1 MSWFRSAL
9 SIGAEAANA
18 SGKAVGS
25 GFERAS
31 SFASSVVQR
40 ANDAVLLA
48 GDAVEQ
54 GAKMVY
60 EHAEHAVGGASAR
73 QHNSFRH
80 AVRRIEEVAMLARGA
95 ERKEA
100 LARWL
105 GALAEI
111 SAERDQA
118 ERGEKELAALQQL
131 GMGLALGGSA
141 AAGGGS
147 DGGGGSGK
155 NDSADGGAG
164 EAAGQRA
171 AEADGGGGQ
180 AGEGAEEG
188 GGEGAGKG
196 AGESDGTSGSGVREG
211 LAPPSASPR
220 RLPAPPSVPPHSK
233 VSRVL
238 FHDPNAPHQPL
249 TFRDVFLH
257 SQALENMV
265 ASLVM
270 DPGDDEEFWLLRN
283 LFRCPPSLLH
293 PPSPFLL
300 SLPSFLR
307 SLSSSLLPL
316 HAMLR
321 GLISDCSFGA
331 IQWRHCIVQSPLPA
345 STASTTRS
353 PSNQATLQW
362 PPVLCL
368 SHRPRKPSPAPS
380 LLSPP
385 LLCAHEQL
393 SGDELE
399 RFVAEAM
406 TGLKVSPEAE
416 RLDAEA
422 RRLEHAVAQG
432 LAAVHASSALHAAED
447 DGDRG
452 KGGGAEGKGKG
463 EEVGEEGAEQAEGE
477 GGAGEAES
485 AEGEAAL
492 GRVEEAERAVDE
504 VLAVQQH
511 EVQAA
516 RSREVLRA
524 ALRLVALE
532 RRREAL
538 LQQGDTPGDRAL
550 KVERVTSLA
559 AELGEGVVA
568 LRAQMAE
575 CSQQK
580 ADALAYRTAKAQE
593 AADSHSVVDRE
604 MAALQARKAELEE
617 ELSKVQSAIDSL
629 SKKQGKVREEKEQF
643 SMAST
648 SIVTHLA
655 AQVTRWCR
663 PPPLPPPFLLLMA
676 DDSTPLELGATDKL
690 ELLHDTTAV
699 NWASFEDTLHTH
711 LGSVIIQDYCLVLEH
726 PNGIPPVLPLPLEPP
741 PPDAP
746 PPTEPLPDP
755 PRAPVHD
762 DNPDRRGANL
772 NAYHKLRD
780 TYTLQCEAYRV
791 AEEAHANA
799 NARILSYAQDEKD
812 YAEELRKIHKD
823 VAAWRVADRRALAII
838 FSCIPSHL
846 KRDLRPTSSS
856 ELWKT
861 LSTQY
866 DRQDLRSLLPLFRNF
881 QDITL
886 DSSPTA
892 AAYTRR
898 LIDTAQRL
906 NDRGIVISES
916 LLTARILDC
925 LPPTY
930 DTYRITFTSRHR
942 DPPPVA
948 DTIEWLLDSELPQA
962 TTTAEEVAAQVCP
975 AVVVVDVV
983 VGEEEDVVVAEVV
996 AVVGVADIP
1005 HPRAPSPRH
1014 LLPSSTPTPTPPPTP
1029 PPQAP
1034 PLHYPPPY
1042 VGWPYPPYPPRGY
1055 GYGPTAPAAN
1065 LAEQP
1070 SSSSNP
1076 PDFTPFASARFIGHP
1091 HTLSSGMQAH

>member
-283 LFRCPPSLLH
+283 LFR
-293 PPSPFLL
+293 
-300 SLPSFLR
+300 
-307 SLSSSLLPL
+307 
-316 HAMLR
+316 
-321 GLISDCSFGA
+321 
-331 IQWRHCIVQSPLPA
+331 
-345 STASTTRS
+345 
-353 PSNQATLQW
+353 
-362 PPVLCL
+362 LCL
-368 SHRPRKPSPAPS
+368 SLGHEDQDALLATLHS
-380 LLSPP
+380 LANS
-385 LLCAHEQL
+385 AESYAEVKL

-948 DTIEWLLDSELPQA
+948 DTIEWLLDSE
-962 TTTAEEVAAQVCP
+962 
-975 AVVVVDVV
+975 VDVQRDSAIVNV
-983 VGEEEDVVVAEVV
+983 VQT
-996 AVVGVADIP
+996 
-1005 HPRAPSPRH
+1005 R
-1014 LLPSSTPTPTPPPTP
+1014 
-1029 PPQAP
+1029 
-1034 PLHYPPPY
+1034 
-1042 VGWPYPPYPPRGY
+1042 
-1055 GYGPTAPAAN
+1055 
-1065 LAEQP
+1065 
-1070 SSSSNP
+1070 
-1076 PDFTPFASARFIGHP
+1076 
-1091 HTLSSGMQAH
+1091 

>member
-60 EHAEHAVGGASAR
+60 EHAEHAVVRLPATAAAAADAATLCERPPRHSLRIPSTARPRYAFAAAACLHSPSRLSAQHVPLPPSHGLANPRVSTFPPPAQGGASAR

-111 SAERDQA
+111 SAEREQA

-131 GMGLALGGSA
+131 GMGLALGGNA

-155 NDSADGGAG
+155 NDSAEGGAG

-171 AEADGGGGQ
+171 AEADRGGGQ

-220 RLPAPPSVPPHSK
+220 RLPAPPSAPPHSK

-270 DPGDDEEFWLLRN
+270 DPGDDDEFWLLRN
-283 LFRCPPSLLH
+283 LFRLCVQLGHEDQDALL
-293 PPSPFLL
+293 
-300 SLPSFLR
+300 
-307 SLSSSLLPL
+307 
-316 HAMLR
+316 
-321 GLISDCSFGA
+321 
-331 IQWRHCIVQSPLPA
+331 
-345 STASTTRS
+345 
-353 PSNQATLQW
+353 ATL
-362 PPVLCL
+362 
-368 SHRPRKPSPAPS
+368 HS
-380 LLSPP
+380 LANS
-385 LLCAHEQL
+385 AESYAEVKL

-416 RLDAEA
+416 RVDAEA

-432 LAAVHASSALHAAED
+432 LAAVHAPSALHAAQD
-447 DGDRG
+447 DGDGG
-452 KGGGAEGKGKG
+452 KGGGVERKGKG
-463 EEVGEEGAEQAEGE
+463 DEGGEGAEQAEGE
-477 GGAGEAES
+477 GGAGEAERK
-485 AEGEAAL
+485 EGEAAV
-492 GRVEEAERAVDE
+492 GRVEEVERAVDE
-504 VLAVQQH
+504 VLAVQQQ

-568 LRAQMAE
+568 LREQMAE
-575 CSQQK
+575 CTQQK

-604 MAALQARKAELEE
+604 MASLQARKAELEE

-655 AQVTRWCR
+655 AQEARLKASMEEHEGDGRALEEWR
-663 PPPLPPPFLLLMA
+663 KFLQRTWQLQSA
-676 DDSTPLELGATDKL
+676 
-690 ELLHDTTAV
+690 AV
-699 NWASFEDTLHTH
+699 
-711 LGSVIIQDYCLVLEH
+711 
-726 PNGIPPVLPLPLEPP
+726 
-741 PPDAP
+741 
-746 PPTEPLPDP
+746 
-755 PRAPVHD
+755 
-762 DNPDRRGANL
+762 
-772 NAYHKLRD
+772 
-780 TYTLQCEAYRV
+780 EAQEKRLK
-791 AEEAHANA
+791 EEAA
-799 NARILSYAQDEKD
+799 ARRDRLF
-812 YAEELRKIHKD
+812 
-823 VAAWRVADRRALAII
+823 AAAT
-838 FSCIPSHL
+838 SHL
-846 KRDLRPTSSS
+846 HLC
-856 ELWKT
+856 
-861 LSTQY
+861 Q
-866 DRQDLRSLLPLFRNF
+866 
-881 QDITL
+881 
-886 DSSPTA
+886 
-892 AAYTRR
+892 
-898 LIDTAQRL
+898 AQL
-906 NDRGIVISES
+906 ES
-916 LLTARILDC
+916 FWAK
-925 LPPTY
+925 
-930 DTYRITFTSRHR
+930 
-942 DPPPVA
+942 A
-948 DTIEWLLDSELPQA
+948 K
-962 TTTAEEVAAQVCP
+962 
-975 AVVVVDVV
+975 
-983 VGEEEDVVVAEVV
+983 
-996 AVVGVADIP
+996 AVVGTLQGIHDKRAGMVLDGMDAVVADISLRRL
-1005 HPRAPSPRH
+1005 HWEERFIAADIQVKRCMGEAELALKDVRAWMDSLASPSPEDTARVNALRVRGVELDA
-1014 LLPSSTPTPTPPPTP
+1014 LLADIRAAPRPALSISHPSVLRVPRISPASPPT
-1029 PPQAP
+1029 A
-1034 PLHYPPPY
+1034 
-1042 VGWPYPPYPPRGY
+1042 
-1055 GYGPTAPAAN
+1055 TAPAAATAAPAPGATFPATVVIAPVGSASST
-1065 LAEQP
+1065 LSAPPPAPALGAAGPRRPFKP
-1070 SSSSNP
+1070 SLQIGGDAVGGMGGGAPESP
-1076 PDFTPFASARFIGHP
+1076 EDGAPMTPFVISGGMRRPQGGGFRDEQGRLRRPARKPGVASIAEGVEGPGDKGGVEGGRR
-1091 HTLSSGMQAH
+1091 SSEVERDEGVVGDGISEGEEAEKADSEAEEKESAEGKVTW

>member
-48 GDAVEQ
+48 GDAVEH
-54 GAKMVY
+54 GAKLVY

-111 SAERDQA
+111 SAEREQA

-147 DGGGGSGK
+147 DGGGGNGK
-155 NDSADGGAG
+155 NDSAEG
-164 EAAGQRA
+164 ERGAAGQRA
-171 AEADGGGGQ
+171 VGADGGGGQ

-188 GGEGAGKG
+188 GGGEGAGKS
-196 AGESDGTSGSGVREG
+196 AGESEGMSGSGGREG

-220 RLPAPPSVPPHSK
+220 RLPAPPSAPPHSK

-283 LFRCPPSLLH
+283 LFR
-293 PPSPFLL
+293 
-300 SLPSFLR
+300 
-307 SLSSSLLPL
+307 
-316 HAMLR
+316 
-321 GLISDCSFGA
+321 
-331 IQWRHCIVQSPLPA
+331 
-345 STASTTRS
+345 
-353 PSNQATLQW
+353 
-362 PPVLCL
+362 LCL
-368 SHRPRKPSPAPS
+368 SLGHEDQDALLATLHS
-380 LLSPP
+380 LANS
-385 LLCAHEQL
+385 AESYAEVKL

-406 TGLKVSPEAE
+406 TGLKVCPEAE
-416 RLDAEA
+416 RLDQEA

-432 LAAVHASSALHAAED
+432 LAAVHASSALQAGED
-447 DGDRG
+447 GGDQGKEGGAQG
-452 KGGGAEGKGKG
+452 KGTGG
-463 EEVGEEGAEQAEGE
+463 EVGGEGAEQAEGE
-477 GGAGEAES
+477 GGAGGAER

-504 VLAVQQH
+504 VLAVQQQ

-516 RSREVLRA
+516 RSREVLHA

-559 AELGEGVVA
+559 AELGEGVEA
-568 LRAQMAE
+568 LRKQMAE
-575 CSQQK
+575 CTQQK

-629 SKKQGKVREEKEQF
+629 SRKQGKVREEKEQF

-648 SIVTHLA
+648 SIVSHLA
-655 AQVTRWCR
+655 AQEARLKASMEEHEGDGRALEEWR
-663 PPPLPPPFLLLMA
+663 KFLQRTWQLQSA
-676 DDSTPLELGATDKL
+676 ALE
-690 ELLHDTTAV
+690 
-699 NWASFEDTLHTH
+699 
-711 LGSVIIQDYCLVLEH
+711 
-726 PNGIPPVLPLPLEPP
+726 
-741 PPDAP
+741 
-746 PPTEPLPDP
+746 
-755 PRAPVHD
+755 
-762 DNPDRRGANL
+762 
-772 NAYHKLRD
+772 
-780 TYTLQCEAYRV
+780 
-791 AEEAHANA
+791 AEEKRLKEEAA
-799 NARILSYAQDEKD
+799 ARRDRLF
-812 YAEELRKIHKD
+812 
-823 VAAWRVADRRALAII
+823 AAAT
-838 FSCIPSHL
+838 SHL
-846 KRDLRPTSSS
+846 HLC
-856 ELWKT
+856 
-861 LSTQY
+861 Q
-866 DRQDLRSLLPLFRNF
+866 
-881 QDITL
+881 
-886 DSSPTA
+886 
-892 AAYTRR
+892 
-898 LIDTAQRL
+898 AQL
-906 NDRGIVISES
+906 ES
-916 LLTARILDC
+916 FWAR
-925 LPPTY
+925 
-930 DTYRITFTSRHR
+930 
-942 DPPPVA
+942 A
-948 DTIEWLLDSELPQA
+948 K
-962 TTTAEEVAAQVCP
+962 
-975 AVVVVDVV
+975 
-983 VGEEEDVVVAEVV
+983 
-996 AVVGVADIP
+996 AVVGTLEAIHNKRASMVSDGMDAVVADISLRRL
-1005 HPRAPSPRH
+1005 HWEERFIAADIQVKRCMGEAELALKDVRAWMDSLASPSPEDTSRLNALRVRGVELDA
-1014 LLPSSTPTPTPPPTP
+1014 LLADIRAAPRPALSISHPSVLRVPRISPASPPT
-1029 PPQAP
+1029 A
-1034 PLHYPPPY
+1034 
-1042 VGWPYPPYPPRGY
+1042 
-1055 GYGPTAPAAN
+1055 TAPAAPTAVPAPGASSTLN
-1065 LAEQP
+1065 APAAAPAAGTAGPRRPFKP
-1070 SSSSNP
+1070 SLQIGGDAAGGMGGMGGGAPESP
-1076 PDFTPFASARFIGHP
+1076 EDGAPMTPFVISGGMPRPQGGGFRDEQGRLRRPARKPSVASIAEGVEGPGDKGGGEGGRR
-1091 HTLSSGMQAH
+1091 SSEVEREEGVVGDGVSGTSG

>member
-111 SAERDQA
+111 SAEREQA

-155 NDSADGGAG
+155 NDSAEGGAG

-196 AGESDGTSGSGVREG
+196 AGESDSTSGSGVREG

-220 RLPAPPSVPPHSK
+220 RLPAPPSAPPHSK
-233 VSRVL
+233 VSRVSEMARVWWVSEMARVWWVSEMARVWWVSEMARVWWVSEMARVWWVIVKAWHGEVL

-283 LFRCPPSLLH
+283 LFR
-293 PPSPFLL
+293 
-300 SLPSFLR
+300 
-307 SLSSSLLPL
+307 
-316 HAMLR
+316 
-321 GLISDCSFGA
+321 
-331 IQWRHCIVQSPLPA
+331 
-345 STASTTRS
+345 
-353 PSNQATLQW
+353 
-362 PPVLCL
+362 LCL
-368 SHRPRKPSPAPS
+368 SLGHEDQDALLATLHS
-380 LLSPP
+380 LANS
-385 LLCAHEQL
+385 AESYAEVKL

-447 DGDRG
+447 DGDGG
-452 KGGGAEGKGKG
+452 KGGGAQGKGKG
-463 EEVGEEGAEQAEGE
+463 EEVGVEGAEQAEGE
-477 GGAGEAES
+477 GGAGEAER

-504 VLAVQQH
+504 VLAVQQQ

-559 AELGEGVVA
+559 AEVGEGVVA

-575 CSQQK
+575 CTQQK

-655 AQVTRWCR
+655 AQEARLKASMEEHEGDGRALEEWR
-663 PPPLPPPFLLLMA
+663 KFLQRTWQLQSA
-676 DDSTPLELGATDKL
+676 ALEAQEKRLKEEASARRDRLFAAATSHLHLCQAQL
-690 ELLHDTTAV
+690 ESFWAKAKAV
-699 NWASFEDTLHTH
+699 VGTLEGIHEKRA
-711 LGSVIIQDYCLVLEH
+711 GMVLE
-726 PNGIPPVLPLPLEPP
+726 GM
-741 PPDAP
+741 DAVVA
-746 PPTEPLPDP
+746 DIS
-755 PRAPVHD
+755 
-762 DNPDRRGANL
+762 
-772 NAYHKLRD
+772 LRH
-780 TYTLQCEAYRV
+780 LHW
-791 AEEAHANA
+791 EERFIAADIQVK
-799 NARILSYAQDEKD
+799 RCMGEV
-812 YAEELRKIHKD
+812 ELALKD
-823 VAAWRVADRRALAII
+823 VRAWMDSLASPSPNALTFAMRAT
-838 FSCIPSHL
+838 S
-846 KRDLRPTSSS
+846 RPT
-856 ELWKT
+856 LT
-861 LSTQY
+861 TH
-866 DRQDLRSLLPLFRNF
+866 
-881 QDITL
+881 T
-886 DSSPTA
+886 PTA
-892 AAYTRR
+892 APSLPASA
-898 LIDTAQRL
+898 IPVPACPPSEDTARL
-906 NDRGIVISES
+906 NALRVRGVELDALLADIRAAPRPALSISHPS
-916 LLTARILDC
+916 VLRVPRISPAS
-925 LPPTY
+925 PPT
-930 DTYRITFTSRHR
+930 
-942 DPPPVA
+942 A
-948 DTIEWLLDSELPQA
+948 
-962 TTTAEEVAAQVCP
+962 
-975 AVVVVDVV
+975 
-983 VGEEEDVVVAEVV
+983 
-996 AVVGVADIP
+996 
-1005 HPRAPSPRH
+1005 
-1014 LLPSSTPTPTPPPTP
+1014 
-1029 PPQAP
+1029 
-1034 PLHYPPPY
+1034 
-1042 VGWPYPPYPPRGY
+1042 
-1055 GYGPTAPAAN
+1055 TAPAAATAAPAPGATFPATVVIAPVGSASSTLN
-1065 LAEQP
+1065 APPPAPALGAAGPRRPFKP
-1070 SSSSNP
+1070 SLQIGGDAVGGMGGGAPESP
-1076 PDFTPFASARFIGHP
+1076 EDGAPMTPFVISGGMRRPQGGGFRDEQGRLRRPARKPGVASIAEGVEGLGDKGGVEGGRR
-1091 HTLSSGMQAH
+1091 SSEVEREEGVVGDGISEGEEAEKADSEAEEKKESAEGKVTW